1 VNFLLAALAKEC
13 QKNMLREKIL
23 VVPSYQSGHVLCESL
38 SLSGTGWVNLRTETP
53 TGIALRIAGEHL
65 AAQQITLISDH
76 QSAVVVEGILLNL
89 SDQGSLIY
97 FCRQQITQGLAE
109 SLSLALMEM
118 RMCGVKSDALIDD
131 YFICPE
137 KGQDIKLLLREYEDY
152 LQEHHYLDHPGVI
165 TLALALVPDYQA
177 EKGDSIY
184 LVPSFYR
191 WEPQVENLVKS
202 LAGDLLHYLPVET
215 TSEIDQPVSSDLERL
230 KWLSDP
236 ENAPSPVRDGSVS
249 FFHSY
254 GIVNELRE
262 VLRQVQREQIPFDQ
276 VSIAYTTEEYV
287 AALYSLSQT
296 MGFGLTVFEGIPA
309 PLTGPGRALQGLTSW
324 FNSGFSAAV
333 LCELIQSGDLI
344 LWLEDKYI
352 SPFDAVELL
361 RDAGIGWGRERYR
374 LLEQQESETAQSF
387 SSLINL
393 LLKQIPA
400 ENDQGKISF
409 CDFCSG
415 LAEILRTISS
425 VEDEQD
431 KAALSTI
438 ISCLEQTAAYSSF
451 ELGLEG
457 AVERIAN
464 MLGKLRVGNAGPKP
478 GQLHLTGYRNL
489 IWSDRPYT
497 FIVGLDADTFPGALR
512 QAPVLLDSERLI
524 INPELRL
531 GVNKLEENQFDMATA
546 ISSRR
551 RHLVLSYSSFDVV
564 ESQEHYPASLLLRI
578 YRLLEGDQSLDY
590 SDLLNFLGQPVG
602 YCSQRGEES
611 LDEVEWWLYQA
622 LEEKLQDSTVVEE
635 CYTNIKRGRTAARA
649 RQESEPTVYDGA
661 LNRVD
666 IPVSPWIPRK
676 PLSCSQLEYL
686 ATCPFGY
693 FLRYALQLEPPK
705 DLLYDPSRWL
715 DPLQRGNLLHSVF
728 CDFMR
733 KIIKS
738 GERVDE
744 KRHKNLIYQIALQL
758 IDIYKEQIPI
768 PSELVFQCEVNEI
781 LESCDFFLAIESRR
795 ESTPLFFEVPFGL
808 GEKEATKAGCG
819 LAEPIR
825 LDLGHGRILS
835 IRGRIDRIDRIS
847 EDCYSVWDY
856 KTGKGKAYGDEKFY
870 GKGRQIQHAIYAIAA
885 EEILKALSPGTSP
898 RVMIAGYL
906 FPSKKGEGRQVHRKV
921 NERESLFKLLNTMY
935 EIIEKGTF
943 VASHDNSHCTYCD
956 YAEVCNQDAAAQ
968 RAKYIFEY
976 AVRLDPWRRLQNYD

>member
-1 VNFLLAALAKEC
+1 
-13 QKNMLREKIL
+13 
-23 VVPSYQSGHVLCESL
+23 
-38 SLSGTGWVNLRTETP
+38 
-53 TGIALRIAGEHL
+53 
-65 AAQQITLISDH
+65 
-76 QSAVVVEGILLNL
+76 
-89 SDQGSLIY
+89 
-97 FCRQQITQGLAE
+97 
-109 SLSLALMEM
+109 
-118 RMCGVKSDALIDD
+118 
-131 YFICPE
+131 
-137 KGQDIKLLLREYEDY
+137 
-152 LQEHHYLDHPGVI
+152 
-165 TLALALVPDYQA
+165 
-177 EKGDSIY
+177 
-184 LVPSFYR
+184 
-191 WEPQVENLVKS
+191 
-202 LAGDLLHYLPVET
+202 
-215 TSEIDQPVSSDLERL
+215 
-230 KWLSDP
+230 
-236 ENAPSPVRDGSVS
+236 
-249 FFHSY
+249 
-254 GIVNELRE
+254 
-262 VLRQVQREQIPFDQ
+262 
-276 VSIAYTTEEYV
+276 
-287 AALYSLSQT
+287 
-296 MGFGLTVFEGIPA
+296 
-309 PLTGPGRALQGLTSW
+309 
-324 FNSGFSAAV
+324 
-333 LCELIQSGDLI
+333 
-344 LWLEDKYI
+344 
-352 SPFDAVELL
+352 
-361 RDAGIGWGRERYR
+361 
-374 LLEQQESETAQSF
+374 
-387 SSLINL
+387 
-393 LLKQIPA
+393 
-400 ENDQGKISF
+400 
-409 CDFCSG
+409 
-415 LAEILRTISS
+415 
-425 VEDEQD
+425 
-431 KAALSTI
+431 
-438 ISCLEQTAAYSSF
+438 
-451 ELGLEG
+451 
-457 AVERIAN
+457 
-464 MLGKLRVGNAGPKP
+464 
-478 GQLHLTGYRNL
+478 
-489 IWSDRPYT
+489 
-497 FIVGLDADTFPGALR
+497 
-512 QAPVLLDSERLI
+512 
-524 INPELRL
+524 
-531 GVNKLEENQFDMATA
+531 MATA

-856 KTGKGKAYGDEKFY
+856 KTGKGLSQVFLTSTAFTNHLFSFET
-870 GKGRQIQHAIYAIAA
+870 AA
-885 EEILKALSPGTSP
+885 EGESRFRHQTSTMPELIQILLKWIEALQKVIGGTAPAKVAKVEASVMKYCGQCGTELRPG
-898 RVMIAGYL
+898 
-906 FPSKKGEGRQVHRKV
+906 KKFCTGC
-921 NERESLFKLLNTMY
+921 
-935 EIIEKGTF
+935 GTP
-943 VASHDNSHCTYCD
+943 
-956 YAEVCNQDAAAQ
+956 
-968 RAKYIFEY
+968 I
-976 AVRLDPWRRLQNYD
+976 